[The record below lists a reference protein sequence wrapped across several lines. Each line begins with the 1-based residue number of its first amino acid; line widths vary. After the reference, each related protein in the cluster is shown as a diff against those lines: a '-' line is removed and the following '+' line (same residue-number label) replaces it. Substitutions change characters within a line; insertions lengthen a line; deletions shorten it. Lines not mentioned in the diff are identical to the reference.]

1 MASPEDGQQQIWRP
15 RTPAQQRLAAPPQ
28 DFRHFRRADRV
39 GVFLGC
45 AWTGGVVDQVGN
57 ASVLVRARRLGCRHF
72 SSLRVCDARN
82 LVPRQQLRAP
92 AAGYRGPRE
101 GSQGGVL

>member
-28 DFRHFRRADRV
+28 DFRHFRRGDRV

-45 AWTGGVVDQVGN
+45 AWTGGVVDQVGS

-82 LVPRQQLRAP
+82 LVPASSCAP
-92 AAGYRGPRE
+92 LPPDPRGPRE

>member
-1 MASPEDGQQQIWRP
+1 MASPEDGEQQNWRP

-28 DFRHFRRADRV
+28 DFRHFRRGDRV

-45 AWTGGVVDQVGN
+45 AWTGGVVDQVGS
-57 ASVLVRARRLGCRHF
+57 ASVLVRARRLGCRHPT
-72 SSLRVCDARN
+72 SLRVCDARN
-82 LVPRQQLRAP
+82 LVPRQQLRPP
-92 AAGYRGPRE
+92 AAGSQ

>member
-15 RTPAQQRLAAPPQ
+15 RTPAKQRLAAPPQ
-28 DFRHFRRADRV
+28 DFRHFRRGDRV
-39 GVFLGC
+39 GVFLGS
-45 AWTGGVVDQVGN
+45 AWTGGVVDQVGSAN
-57 ASVLVRARRLGCRHF
+57 VLVRARRLGCRHF

>member
-1 MASPEDGQQQIWRP
+1 MASPEDAEQQIWRP
-15 RTPAQQRLAAPPQ
+15 RTPAQQRLSAPPQ
-28 DFRHFRRADRV
+28 DFRHFRRGDRV

-45 AWTGGVVDQVGN
+45 AWTGGVVDQVGS
-57 ASVLVRARRLGCRHF
+57 ASVLVRARRLGCRHPTAM
-72 SSLRVCDARN
+72 RVCDARN

-92 AAGYRGPRE
+92 AAGSQ

>member
-1 MASPEDGQQQIWRP
+1 MASTEDAEQQIWRP
-15 RTPAQQRLAAPPQ
+15 RVPAQQRLAAPPL
-28 DFRHFRRADRV
+28 DFRHFRCGDRV

-45 AWTGGVVDQVGN
+45 AWTAGVVDQVGS
-57 ASVLVRARRLGCRHF
+57 ASVLVRARRLGYRCPTAM
-72 SSLRVCDARN
+72 RVCDARN

-92 AAGYRGPRE
+92 AAGFQ